1 MANLWTYNY
10 VALYNNTNKL
20 VGMILY
26 KENGDGDINKYID
39 VYAPKEHI
47 SNLIESIKTK
57 ALPFEPMS
65 SLYFEERLVDSLIN
79 VVKNDYRIVKGVL
92 ETSIENMSMARK
104 QIIKQENT
112 FLIRKRVNMYDYT

>member
-1 MANLWTYNY
+1 MASVWTYNY
-10 VALYNNTNKL
+10 VALYNKDNIL

-47 SNLIESIKTK
+47 SNLIEGIKTK

-79 VVKNDYRIVKGVL
+79 VVKNDYTIINGML
-92 ETSIENMSMARK
+92 ETNIENMSMARK
-104 QIIKQENT
+104 QIIKQENKY
-112 FLIRKRVNMYDYT
+112 LIRKRVNIYG

>member
-1 MANLWTYNY
+1 MKMASVWTYNY
-10 VALYNNTNKL
+10 VALYNKDNKL
-20 VGMILY
+20 LGMILY

-47 SNLIESIKTK
+47 SNLIEGIKTK

-79 VVKNDYRIVKGVL
+79 VDENDYITINGVL
-92 ETSIENMSMARK
+92 ETNIENISMAKK
-104 QIIKQENT
+104 QIIKQENK
-112 FLIRKRVNMYDYT
+112 FLIRKRVNIYG

>member
-10 VALYNNTNKL
+10 VALYNKDNIL

-39 VYAPKEHI
+39 VYAPREHI

-79 VVKNDYRIVKGVL
+79 VVKNDYTTIKGML
-92 ETSIENMSMARK
+92 ETNIENMSMARK
-104 QIIKQENT
+104 QIIKQENKY
-112 FLIRKRVNMYDYT
+112 LIRKRVNIYG

>member
-1 MANLWTYNY
+1 MASLWTYKY
-10 VALYNNTNKL
+10 VALYDNTNKL

-26 KENGDGDINKYID
+26 KENGDGDINKNID
-39 VYAPKEHI
+39 VYAPKENI
-47 SNLIESIKTK
+47 SKLIESIKTK

-65 SLYFEERLVDSLIN
+65 SLYFEERLVDDLIT
-79 VVKNDYRIVKGVL
+79 VDKNDYRVVKGIL
-92 ETSIENMSMARK
+92 ETNIENMSMARK

>member
-1 MANLWTYNY
+1 MKMASVWTYNY
-10 VALYNNTNKL
+10 VALYNKDNIL

-47 SNLIESIKTK
+47 SNLIEGIKTK

-79 VVKNDYRIVKGVL
+79 VVKNDYTIINGML
-92 ETSIENMSMARK
+92 ETNIENMSMARK
-104 QIIKQENT
+104 QIIKQENKY
-112 FLIRKRVNMYDYT
+112 LIRKRVNIYG